1 MKMAKIIVAMVMIAL
16 ALSAC
21 LPEPLPVGELPKLE
35 TKIVV
40 SSQIVPEQGLVV
52 LITKS
57 IGALDAGR
65 DSDAEALLAQIIIND
80 AKVTLHYNEQIDTL
94 INLGNGL
101 YGGVTSDLAT
111 GATYTLHVV
120 TDSLGEVSATSQV
133 KQQIKFQSANASVY
147 SNGYDSLASIDYSLN
162 DPAGKNYYMVNVQR
176 FSRTQTISSL
186 LSPRVFTR
194 LTADTDFDGRYF
206 QEEFKVFFQDYSVG
220 DTVAVFLSNI
230 DKEYYDF
237 LELRNDNRYNIA
249 DFASEPTNYPTN
261 VDGGYGFFNLHVPD
275 VRLFVL
281 K

>member
-1 MKMAKIIVAMVMIAL
+1 MKVMKLILAMMIIAL
-16 ALSAC
+16 AVAAC
-21 LPEPLPVGELPKLE
+21 LPEPLPVGDIPTLQP
-35 TKIVV
+35 KIVV

-65 DSDAEALLAQIIIND
+65 DSDPEALLAQIVINN
-80 AKVTLHYNEQIDTL
+80 AKVTLQSNDQIDTL
-94 INLGNGL
+94 VNLGDGL
-101 YGGVTSDLAT
+101 YGGLTFDLAA

-120 TDSLGEVSATSQV
+120 TDSLGEVTASSQV
-133 KQQIKFQSANASVY
+133 KQQVPFQSANASVY

-162 DPAGKNYYMVNVQR
+162 DPTGKNYYMVNVQR
-176 FSRTQTISSL
+176 FSRTQDVNSL
-186 LSPRVFTR
+186 LSPRIFTR
-194 LTADTDFDGRYF
+194 LTEDTNFEGKYF

-230 DKEYYDF
+230 NKDYYDF
-237 LELRNDNRYNIA
+237 MKLRNDNRYNLA
-249 DFASEPTNYPTN
+249 DFASEPINYPTN
-261 VDGGYGFFNLHVPD
+261 VEGGYGFFNLYVPD